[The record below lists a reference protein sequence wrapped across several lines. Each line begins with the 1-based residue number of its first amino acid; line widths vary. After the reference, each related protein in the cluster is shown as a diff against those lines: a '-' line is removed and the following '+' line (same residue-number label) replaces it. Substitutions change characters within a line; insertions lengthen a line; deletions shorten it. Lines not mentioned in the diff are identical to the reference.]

1 MKLLTWKILLPS
13 ECGCR
18 GEEKGADATAYLLD
32 WREGDVKK
40 KRPAVVICP
49 GGGYSHLSQRE
60 GEPVAMQYLSMGY
73 HAFVLRYR
81 VAPARFPEALWELA
95 LLVSQIREHSEEWEV
110 DPERIM
116 VSGFSAGG
124 HLAGSLGTFWNRE
137 FVYGPLGRG
146 KEDIR
151 PDGMILAYPVVTSGP
166 YCHKASFENLLG
178 EESNHKEK
186 RELVS
191 LELQVNSFTPK
202 TFLWHT
208 ASDGTVPVQNSL
220 LLADA
225 LVRNNVSLEFHLFPS
240 GPHGLAL
247 ATEDTCGG
255 RPELVELCCQPWIA
269 LAGEWL
275 KRL

>member
-1 MKLLTWKILLPS
+1 MKLLTWKILLPP
-13 ECGCR
+13 ECGCKR
-18 GEEKGADATAYLLD
+18 EEEAADATAYLLD
-32 WREGDVKK
+32 WGEDNLKK
-40 KRPAVVICP
+40 ERPAVVICP

-95 LLVSQIREHSEEWEV
+95 LLVSQIRKHSKEWKV
-110 DPERIM
+110 DPDRIV

-124 HLAGSLGTFWNRE
+124 HVAGSLGMFWNRE

-146 KEDIR
+146 KEEIR

-166 YCHKASFENLLG
+166 YCHKGSFENLLG
-178 EESNHKEK
+178 EEADHKEK

-191 LELQVNSFTPK
+191 LELQVSSHTPK

-208 ASDGTVPVQNSL
+208 ASDETVPVQNSL

-255 RPELVELCCQPWIA
+255 RPELIEPQCQPWIT

>member
-1 MKLLTWKILLPS
+1 MKLLTWKILLPP

-18 GEEKGADATAYLLD
+18 GEEGADATAYLLD
-32 WREGDVKK
+32 WGEDNLKK
-40 KRPAVVICP
+40 ERPAVVICP

-95 LLVSQIREHSEEWEV
+95 LLVSQIRKHSKEWKV
-110 DPERIM
+110 DPDRIV

-124 HLAGSLGTFWNRE
+124 HVAGSLGMFWNRE
-137 FVYGPLGRG
+137 FVYGPLGRD
-146 KEDIR
+146 KEEIR

-166 YCHKASFENLLG
+166 YCHKGSFENLLG
-178 EESNHKEK
+178 EEAGHKEK

-191 LELQVNSFTPK
+191 LELQVSSHTPK

-208 ASDGTVPVQNSL
+208 VSDETVPVQNSL

-225 LVRNNVSLEFHLFPS
+225 LVRNKVSLEFHLFPS
-240 GPHGLAL
+240 GSHGLAL

-255 RPELVELCCQPWIA
+255 RPELIKPQCQPWIT